1 MLKNKI
7 FTTSVFF
14 SIIIHLVVAIYLN
27 QENKNKEIYVVNLS
41 EFRELSFIPP
51 EKSNQNKF
59 NKKIE
64 NFKKKK
70 DQPIIEKKLLKK
82 EEIIPLKKIKV
93 KQDIIKKK
101 EVNSPQPENQIQ
113 KNEKQQ
119 KTTEKSNKSQS
130 IIDKGQSEKKIIKNQ
145 SVKNKESVI
154 FDKLLSDYLSS
165 VSFEINKKA
174 SKAYPIQ
181 SIKRR
186 EQGTINS
193 LLVIDKDGNLLDLK
207 VLDKAPKRLHKA
219 TLKTLRVFNFPKPP
233 PEIIGS
239 DGKLKI
245 KIPVNFILK

>member
-7 FTTSVFF
+7 FATSVFF
-14 SIIIHLVVAIYLN
+14 SITIHLVAVIYLN
-27 QENKNKEIYVVNLS
+27 QDNKNKEIYVVNLS
-41 EFRELSFIPP
+41 EFKEFSFIPP
-51 EKSNQNKF
+51 EKSNQTKF
-59 NKKIE
+59 DKKIE
-64 NFKKKK
+64 NLKKKEDK
-70 DQPIIEKKLLKK
+70 PIIEKKLFKK
-82 EEIIPLKKIKV
+82 KEIIPLKKIEE
-93 KQDIIKKK
+93 KQDIIKKDK
-101 EVNSPQPENQIQ
+101 VKSLQPENQIQ
-113 KNEKQQ
+113 KNEIQQ
-119 KTTEKSNKSQS
+119 KTPKKFNKSQS
-130 IIDKGQSEKKIIKNQ
+130 LINKGQSDKKVIKNQ
-145 SVKNKESVI
+145 SIKNKESVI
-154 FDKLLSDYLSS
+154 FNKLLSDYLSS

-219 TLKTLRVFNFPKPP
+219 TLKTLRIFNFPKPP